1 MERKNESAKQIRSQ
15 YNAASRFAH
24 PAIVKI
30 LNTTNSKNKEYFLL
44 HDKLKKLK
52 KKPEVKIYGSVVS
65 FPNDTKTVII
75 DNIEYKISSIEKQA
89 FNVKHIVK
97 RYTLKYKLW
106 LTIQYLKK
114 PF

>member
-1 MERKNESAKQIRSQ
+1 MKPKKDAIKQARSQ
-15 YNAASRFAH
+15 YNAAARFAH

-30 LNTTNSKNKEYFLL
+30 LNTGNSNNKEYFLL

-52 KKPEVKIYGSVVS
+52 KKSEIKLYGSVVS
-65 FPNDTKTVII
+65 FPKDSKKILI
-75 DNIEYKISSIEKQA
+75 DNIEYKVPSLEKQV
-89 FNVKHIVK
+89 FDVKHIVK

-106 LTIQYLKK
+106 ITIQYLKK